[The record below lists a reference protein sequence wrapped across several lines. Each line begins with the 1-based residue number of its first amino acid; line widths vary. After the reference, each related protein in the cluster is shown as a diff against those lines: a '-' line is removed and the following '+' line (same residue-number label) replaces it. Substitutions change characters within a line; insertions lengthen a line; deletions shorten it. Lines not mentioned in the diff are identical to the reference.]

1 MQLVKKAIT
10 KFNNS
15 NMLKNVTKISSG
27 TILGQLISLVTLPIF
42 TRLYGATVIGYWA
55 LFTSVA
61 TIVNSFSDL
70 GMSNAIMIEEDENQ
84 RKRLFSVITT
94 LGIVFSVVVSAGY
107 FVYYTLCPNDTGI
120 HPLFYAV
127 VLAVLIFTQQQI
139 QLSYSW
145 LNKKKQYNILMK
157 NPVVN
162 QLTIAII
169 AIPLGLMGKYLNI
182 GIFITYGYYIG
193 LILGQFLTLVHMRRF
208 IPAILPDFN
217 VKHHIANIK
226 KYREFVQ
233 YQTPTNFLAQ
243 LKTQTPVLLIKMFF
257 GPTILGYYSV
267 TQRILGIPI
276 NLLANAIGKVYYQ
289 SVVEVS
295 NRGESVG
302 QFTFKNMERAMK
314 IALVP
319 MVLIM
324 GFGDIASVFFLGAD
338 YSVAGN
344 LIRIISL
351 MTFFTFLMIATQG
364 IAIVIHKQ
372 KYMLISAVVQ
382 IIGYVAGLS
391 IGKYV
396 FDNIYIACF
405 LMVLTF
411 CIAQIV
417 YFCAIF
423 KVTGISPW
431 RYLKGV
437 LLSLGVMAL
446 GTAVIRILLLLIFNV
461 PII

>member
-1 MQLVKKAIT
+1 MQLVNKAIK

-27 TILGQLISLVTLPIF
+27 TILGQIISFVTLPIF
-42 TRLYGATVIGYWA
+42 SRLYGATVIGYWA

-61 TIVNSFSDL
+61 TIINSFSDL
-70 GMSNAIMIEEDENQ
+70 GMSNAIMIEEDEKQ
-84 RKRLFSVITT
+84 RKNLFSIITT
-94 LGIVFSVVVSAGY
+94 LGIVFSIIISAGY
-107 FVYYTLCPNDTGI
+107 FVYYTVFPNNTGI

-145 LNKKKQYNILMK
+145 LNKKKKYNILMK
-157 NPVVN
+157 NPIVN

-169 AIPLGLMGKYLNI
+169 AIPLGLLGKFLNMGV
-182 GIFITYGYYIG
+182 FITYGYYIG

-208 IPAILPDFN
+208 IPTIIPDFN
-217 VKHHIANIK
+217 IKHHIATIK

-243 LKTQTPVLLIKMFF
+243 LKTQTPILLIKMFF

-289 SVVEVS
+289 SVVDVS

-302 QFTFKNMERAMK
+302 EFTYKNMARAMK
-314 IALVP
+314 IAVIP
-319 MVLIM
+319 MILIM

-372 KYMLISAVVQ
+372 KYMLISAIAQ
-382 IIGYVAGLS
+382 ILGYIVGLS
-391 IGKYV
+391 VGRYI
-396 FDNIYIACF
+396 FDNIYIACLF
-405 LMVLTF
+405 MTLTF
-411 CIAQIV
+411 CIAQII
-417 YFCAIF
+417 YFCAVF
-423 KVTGISPW
+423 KATGISMW

-437 LLSLGVMAL
+437 FISIGVLAL
-446 GTAVIRILLLLIFNV
+446 GTAVIRILLLLIFNI

>member
-1 MQLVKKAIT
+1 
-10 KFNNS
+10 
-15 NMLKNVTKISSG
+15 
-27 TILGQLISLVTLPIF
+27 
-42 TRLYGATVIGYWA
+42 
-55 LFTSVA
+55 
-61 TIVNSFSDL
+61 
-70 GMSNAIMIEEDENQ
+70 
-84 RKRLFSVITT
+84 
-94 LGIVFSVVVSAGY
+94 
-107 FVYYTLCPNDTGI
+107 
-120 HPLFYAV
+120 
-127 VLAVLIFTQQQI
+127 
-139 QLSYSW
+139 
-145 LNKKKQYNILMK
+145 
-157 NPVVN
+157 
-162 QLTIAII
+162 
-169 AIPLGLMGKYLNI
+169 
-182 GIFITYGYYIG
+182 
-193 LILGQFLTLVHMRRF
+193 
-208 IPAILPDFN
+208 
-217 VKHHIANIK
+217 
-226 KYREFVQ
+226 
-233 YQTPTNFLAQ
+233 
-243 LKTQTPVLLIKMFF
+243 MFF

-302 QFTFKNMERAMK
+302 QFTLKNMERAMK
-314 IALVP
+314 IAIVP

-372 KYMLISAVVQ
+372 KYMLISAVAQ

-396 FDNIYIACF
+396 FDNIYIACLF
-405 LMVLTF
+405 MVLTF

-417 YFCAIF
+417 YFCAVF
-423 KVTGISPW
+423 KVTGINPW